1 MNDFTEVRADAAAAI
16 PPALTP
22 EALNNLLKIT
32 APIGSVTVKGIAA
45 EVLYWKKPGETHA
58 SKIYGRLGGL
68 GEASIRFELQ
78 PYASVCDGDAVVLHG
93 ALRIKPLE
101 AFRTT
106 LEVIL
111 VGDVAGNWSPS
122 EASQVGG
129 QAKAALAPLLR
140 QQPRMTLESAIA
152 TYGVDAVAFLV
163 TGTAWQDLTNA
174 ARDSS
179 EIGNCRQIKTNFMQP
194 GQFLEDLSKVCRDTT
209 IKVLVIARGGGEG
222 LAAIGN
228 SHEVA
233 TALLASGRVF
243 YTALGHDKDVLL
255 LDKHAD
261 QAFATPSV
269 LGQALIEAKRAILE
283 RVNLTKRVQVL
294 TQSVESLSRQNAEL
308 SATSREQ
315 NAPAETIPSKRY
327 LVWGLL
333 GIMIFLIGRCS
344 G

>member
-1 MNDFTEVRADAAAAI
+1 MNDFTEVRADAVATI

-22 EALNNLLKIT
+22 DALNSLLKIT
-32 APIGSVTVKGIAA
+32 APTGPVTVKGIAT
-45 EVLYWKKPGETHA
+45 EVHYWKKSGEIHA
-58 SKIYGRLGGL
+58 SKIYGRLGGM
-68 GEASIRFELQ
+68 GEATIRFELP

-93 ALRIKPLE
+93 TLRIKSLD

-106 LEVIL
+106 HEVIL

-122 EASQVGG
+122 QASQFGG
-129 QAKAALAPLLR
+129 PAKAALAPLVR
-140 QQPRMTLESAIA
+140 QQPRMTLERAIA
-152 TYGVDAVAFLV
+152 THGLNAVAFLV

-179 EIGNCRQIKTNFMQP
+179 EIANCRQVTTNFMQP
-194 GQFLEDLSKVCRDTT
+194 SQFLEDLSKVCRDPS
-209 IKVLVIARGGGEG
+209 IKVLVIARGGGES
-222 LAAIGN
+222 LTAIGN

-233 TALLASGRVF
+233 TVLLASGRVF

-269 LGQALIEAKRAILE
+269 LGQALIEAKRAIMD
-283 RVNLTKRVQVL
+283 RVTLTKRVQVL
-294 TQSVESLSRQNAEL
+294 TQSVESLTRQNAEL
-308 SATSREQ
+308 SATSRVQ
-315 NAPAETIPSKRY
+315 NAPAESFPSKRY